1 MKFENINCLLIKI
14 IKKDTKILIFFKKN
28 YVIVIVPCIKG

>member
-14 IKKDTKILIFFKKN
+14 IKKDTKILIFLKK
-28 YVIVIVPCIKG
+28 IMLLLLFLA